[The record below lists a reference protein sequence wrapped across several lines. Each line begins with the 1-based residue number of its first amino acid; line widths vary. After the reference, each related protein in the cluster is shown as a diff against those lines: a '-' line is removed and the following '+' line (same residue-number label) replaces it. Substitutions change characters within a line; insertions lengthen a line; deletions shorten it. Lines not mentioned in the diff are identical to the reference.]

1 MDRQKRKPRV
11 EPRGLH
17 VLTSVPTLPTA
28 SLPASDT
35 ASMAETPGDEEEEE
49 GALASCTHCL

>member
-1 MDRQKRKPRV
+1 M
-11 EPRGLH
+11 EPSGLR
-17 VLTSVPTLPTA
+17 VLTSIPTLSTA

-35 ASMAETPGDEEEEE
+35 GSMAETPGDEEEEE

>member
-1 MDRQKRKPRV
+1 MGRWRRKPRV
-11 EPRGLH
+11 ETWGLH

-35 ASMAETPGDEEEEE
+35 GSMAETPGDEEEEE
-49 GALASCTHCL
+49 GALASCTRCL